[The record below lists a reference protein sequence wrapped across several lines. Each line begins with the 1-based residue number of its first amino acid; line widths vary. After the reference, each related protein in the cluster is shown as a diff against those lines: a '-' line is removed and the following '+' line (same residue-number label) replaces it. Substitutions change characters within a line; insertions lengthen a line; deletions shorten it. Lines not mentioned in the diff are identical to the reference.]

1 MEEDKKPKV
10 HFGNPGPSEKK
21 PRLKMGSFGSASSA
35 AIMEGIQ
42 AGNINISDGIVIL
55 CFYPLSSRCYIGWR
69 VPYALYCKMATIH
82 GHHNYRISDASQ
94 S

>member
-10 HFGNPGPSEKK
+10 HFGSSGPDEKK

-42 AGNINISDGIVIL
+42 AGNINISDGNITIVCPVSYLKTIVGVQSFTPYIIL
-55 CFYPLSSRCYIGWR
+55 SGILWNTMF
-69 VPYALYCKMATIH
+69 
-82 GHHNYRISDASQ
+82 IS
-94 S
+94 

>member
-10 HFGNPGPSEKK
+10 QFNTTGPDEKK

-42 AGNINISDGIVIL
+42 AGNINISDGKKHSHKSTLGSKGRLVM
-55 CFYPLSSRCYIGWR
+55 RE
-69 VPYALYCKMATIH
+69 M
-82 GHHNYRISDASQ
+82 
-94 S
+94 

>member
-10 HFGNPGPSEKK
+10 HFDPGSSEKK

-42 AGNINISDGIVIL
+42 AGNINISDGKAI
-55 CFYPLSSRCYIGWR
+55 CYIGVEYPKTNLKYNR
-69 VPYALYCKMATIH
+69 
-82 GHHNYRISDASQ
+82 
-94 S
+94 

>member
-10 HFGNPGPSEKK
+10 HFGSTGPDEKK

-42 AGNINISDGIVIL
+42 AGNINISNGKARLYWWIL
-55 CFYPLSSRCYIGWR
+55 FT
-69 VPYALYCKMATIH
+69 TI
-82 GHHNYRISDASQ
+82 YYD
-94 S
+94 